1 MPLPRVITFDV
12 FSALIDSRSG
22 GGAALEELAAR
33 RSWPVSGTDVYSRWD
48 AINKES
54 QRTCRSWVTFREL
67 SRLALAET
75 YRQLALPGDAVADAE
90 WLLASVAD
98 WPLWPDAA
106 SGLARL
112 AGHVTVGVLS
122 NIDDDIFART
132 RVANLVNAD
141 HAYTSERLRAYKPAP
156 PIYREAARRAGD
168 GFVHVAS
175 SARDVRGALEAGI
188 PTIRM
193 RRPGHRLDP
202 AGPVPEHT
210 ASGMSQILDL
220 LSPASPAS

>member
-22 GGAALEELAAR
+22 AGAVLDELAAR
-33 RSWPVSGTDVYSRWD
+33 RSWPVSGTDVYARWD

-54 QRTCRSWVTFREL
+54 QRICRSWVTFREL
-67 SRLALAET
+67 SHRALAET
-75 YRQLALPGDAVADAE
+75 YRQLELPGDAAADAE
-90 WLLASVAD
+90 RLLASVAD

-106 SGLARL
+106 DGLARL
-112 AGHVTVGVLS
+112 AGHLTVGVLS

-132 RVANLVNAD
+132 RVADLVDAA
-141 HAYTSERLRAYKPAP
+141 HAYTSERLRAYKPGP
-156 PIYREAARRAGD
+156 RIYQEAARLAGD

-188 PTIRM
+188 PTIRL

-210 ASGMSQILDL
+210 VTEMSRILDL
-220 LSPASPAS
+220 AG

>member
-22 GGAALEELAAR
+22 GGAVLDELAAR
-33 RSWPVSGTDVYSRWD
+33 RSWPVSGTDVYTRWD

-54 QRTCRSWVTFREL
+54 QRTCRLWVPFREL
-67 SRLALAET
+67 SRLALVET
-75 YRQLALPGDAVADAE
+75 YRQLDLAGDAAADADR
-90 WLLASVAD
+90 LLASVAD

-112 AGHVTVGVLS
+112 AGHLTVGVLS

-132 RVANLVNAD
+132 RVANLVDAD

-156 PIYREAARRAGD
+156 LIYTEAARRAGEE
-168 GFVHVAS
+168 FVHVAA

-188 PTIRM
+188 PTIRI

-202 AGPVPEHT
+202 DGPIPKHT
-210 ASGMSQILDL
+210 VSDMSQILGL
-220 LSPASPAS
+220 VSTPS

>member
-22 GGAALEELAAR
+22 GGAALDELAAR
-33 RSWPVSGTDVYSRWD
+33 RSWPVSGTDVYTRWD

-75 YRQLALPGDAVADAE
+75 YRQLDLPGDAAADAE

-106 SGLARL
+106 SGVAQL
-112 AGHVTVGVLS
+112 AGHMTVGVLS
-122 NIDDDIFART
+122 NVDDGIFAQT
-132 RVANLVNAD
+132 RVANLVGTS
-141 HAYTSERLRAYKPAP
+141 HAYTSERLRAYKPSP
-156 PIYREAARRAGD
+156 LIYLEAARRAGD
-168 GFVHVAS
+168 GFVHVAA

-188 PTIRM
+188 PTIRI

-210 ASGMSQILDL
+210 ATSMSQILNL
-220 LSPASPAS
+220 VSTPS

>member
-1 MPLPRVITFDV
+1 MPLARVITFDV

-22 GGAALEELAAR
+22 GGGALGELAAR
-33 RSWPVSGTDVYSRWD
+33 RSWPVSGTDVYARWD

-54 QRTCRSWVTFREL
+54 QRTCRSWVPFREL

-75 YRQLALPGDAVADAE
+75 YRQLELPGDAAADAE

-106 SGLARL
+106 AGLARF
-112 AGHVTVGVLS
+112 AGHMTVGVLS
-122 NIDDDIFART
+122 NIDDDILART
-132 RVANLVNAD
+132 RVASLVD
-141 HAYTSERLRAYKPAP
+141 SEHAYTSERLRAYKPAA
-156 PIYREAARRAGD
+156 PIYLAAARLAGD
-168 GFVHVAS
+168 GFVHVAA

-188 PTIRM
+188 PTVRM
-193 RRPGHRLDP
+193 RREGHRLDP

-210 ASGMSQILDL
+210 AADMSRLFDL
-220 LSPASPAS
+220 VTTPG

>member
-1 MPLPRVITFDV
+1 MAVGRVVTFDV
-12 FSALIDSRSG
+12 FSALIDSRAG
-22 GGAALEELAAR
+22 GGAVLGELAAR
-33 RSWPVSGTDVYSRWD
+33 RSWPVSGTDVYTRWD

-54 QRTCRSWVTFREL
+54 QRTCRSWVPFREL
-67 SRLALAET
+67 SRLALVET
-75 YRQLALPGDAVADAE
+75 YRRLDLPGDAAADAE

-106 SGLARL
+106 AGVARL
-112 AGHVTVGVLS
+112 AGRMTVGVLS

-132 RVANLVNAD
+132 RVAKLIDAG

-156 PIYREAARRAGD
+156 LIYTEAARRAGD

-188 PTIRM
+188 PTIRLQ
-193 RRPGHRLDP
+193 RPGHHLDP
-202 AGPVPEHT
+202 SGPAPEHT
-210 ASGMSQILDL
+210 ATAMNQIPDL
-220 LSPASPAS
+220 LPPPT